1 MLIAIDLI
9 PGWQDRGSWGVLVSL
24 LLTGTPEM
32 FIFKALL
39 TTSSLTNQ
47 GWHATHLTCVQQW
60 NSDSNTHAG
69 VHITHNFKTQHKLSL
84 TLPSCSRFS
93 PLTS

>member
-9 PGWQDRGSWGVLVSL
+9 PGWRDRGSWGMLVSL
-24 LLTGTPEM
+24 PLTGTPEM

-47 GWHATHLTCVQQW
+47 GWHATHLTCAAVEF
-60 NSDSNTHAG
+60 SDSNTHAG
-69 VHITHNFKTQHKLSL
+69 VHITHNFNTQHKLTL

>member
-9 PGWQDRGSWGVLVSL
+9 PGWRDRGSWGMLVSL
-24 LLTGTPEM
+24 PLTGTPEM

-39 TTSSLTNQ
+39 TTSILTNQ

-60 NSDSNTHAG
+60 NSLTQTHMQAY
-69 VHITHNFKTQHKLSL
+69 I
-84 TLPSCSRFS
+84 
-93 PLTS
+93 